1 MKITIDEKI
10 VEQKGLSIEEFL
22 FLLFLKVSDKPY
34 SEVFEQ
40 IVKDGKVYYNNEAMQ
55 TLLMDNTDD
64 LVQAILL
71 DSEKTV
77 PEIEREEALAIKM
90 QEIFP
95 LGKKEGTSQYYRG
108 NKKEITLK
116 IKKFFKLYGHY
127 TDEQILQATQKYV
140 DSFNGN
146 YTFMRVL
153 KYFIIKDVRKQGE
166 EVNYVEQVSELASYL
181 ENAGQEDYNN
191 NWTAQLK

>member
-22 FLLFLKVSDKPY
+22 LLLFLKVSDRTY
-34 SEVFEQ
+34 SEVFGRF
-40 IVKDGKVYYNNEAMQ
+40 VLDGKVYYNNEAMQ

-64 LVQAILL
+64 LVQTILL

-77 PEIEREEALAIKM
+77 PEIEREEALAIQM

-181 ENAGQEDYNN
+181 ENAGQDDYNK
-191 NWTAQLK
+191 NWTASLK

>member
-64 LVQAILL
+64 LVQTILL

-108 NKKEITLK
+108 NKKEIALK

>member
-22 FLLFLKVSDKPY
+22 LLLFLKVSDRTY
-34 SEVFEQ
+34 SEVFGRF
-40 IVKDGKVYYNNEAMQ
+40 VLDGKVYYNNEAMQ

-64 LVQAILL
+64 LVQTILL

-77 PEIEREEALAIKM
+77 PEIEREEALAIQM

-181 ENAGQEDYNN
+181 ENAGQDDYNK

>member
-22 FLLFLKVSDKPY
+22 FLLFLKVSDRQY

>member
-22 FLLFLKVSDKPY
+22 FLLFLKVSDRPY

>member
-40 IVKDGKVYYNNEAMQ
+40 IVKDGRVYYNNEAMQ

-64 LVQAILL
+64 LVQSILL

-77 PEIEREEALAIKM
+77 PEIEREEALAIEM

-108 NKKEITLK
+108 NKKEIALK

-181 ENAGQEDYNN
+181 ENAGQEDYNK

>member
-34 SEVFEQ
+34 SEVFEH

-64 LVQAILL
+64 LVQTILL

-181 ENAGQEDYNN
+181 ENAGQGDYNN

>member
-1 MKITIDEKI
+1 
-10 VEQKGLSIEEFL
+10 
-22 FLLFLKVSDKPY
+22 
-34 SEVFEQ
+34 
-40 IVKDGKVYYNNEAMQ
+40 MQ

-64 LVQAILL
+64 LVQTILL
-71 DSEKTV
+71 DSEKAV

-181 ENAGQEDYNN
+181 ENAGQEDYNK

>member
-22 FLLFLKVSDKPY
+22 LLLFLKVSDRPY

-64 LVQAILL
+64 LVQTILL

-153 KYFIIKDVRKQGE
+153 KYFIIKDVKKQGE

-181 ENAGQEDYNN
+181 ENAGQDDYNK

>member
-22 FLLFLKVSDKPY
+22 LLLFLKVSDRPH

-64 LVQAILL
+64 LVQTILL

-77 PEIEREEALAIKM
+77 PEIEREEVPA
-90 QEIFP
+90 
-95 LGKKEGTSQYYRG
+95 GRG
-108 NKKEITLK
+108 HRPAAGPARPHHQRTGRRGL
-116 IKKFFKLYGHY
+116 
-127 TDEQILQATQKYV
+127 
-140 DSFNGN
+140 
-146 YTFMRVL
+146 VL
-153 KYFIIKDVRKQGE
+153 RGIG
-166 EVNYVEQVSELASYL
+166 
-181 ENAGQEDYNN
+181 GG
-191 NWTAQLK
+191 

>member
-22 FLLFLKVSDKPY
+22 LLLFLKVSDKPY
-34 SEVFEQ
+34 SEVFGR
-40 IVKDGKVYYNNEAMQ
+40 IVLDGKVYYNNEAMQ

-64 LVQAILL
+64 LVQTILL
-71 DSEKTV
+71 DSEKAV

-181 ENAGQEDYNN
+181 ENAGQEDYNK

>member
-22 FLLFLKVSDKPY
+22 LLLFLKVSDRTY
-34 SEVFEQ
+34 SEVFGRF
-40 IVKDGKVYYNNEAMQ
+40 VLDGKVYYNNEAMQ

-64 LVQAILL
+64 LVQTILL

-77 PEIEREEALAIKM
+77 PEIEREEALAIQM

-181 ENAGQEDYNN
+181 ENAGQDDYNN
-191 NWTAQLK
+191 NWTASLK